1 MSANNMVQPFGLH
14 QIELTDA
21 YSQNALHREIA
32 YLLSLEPTRLLAGYH
47 ENAGLPAA
55 ERYGGWEKLLLGG
68 HTLGHYL
75 TAAAQGCVNAGAN
88 EREKEA
94 PYHRVTA

>member
-32 YLLSLEPTRLLAGYH
+32 YLLSLEPARLLAGYD

-55 ERYGGWEKLLLGG
+55 
-68 HTLGHYL
+68 
-75 TAAAQGCVNAGAN
+75 
-88 EREKEA
+88 
-94 PYHRVTA
+94 